1 MRRTGSLTWLLQRLS
16 GVILFVMLV
25 VHFTLMHY
33 MGFEKRLYADVLRRL
48 SNPLWKTFDLVF
60 LSLALYHGWYGVW
73 AVVQDYLTRDVWRIV
88 CLIVIVTV
96 GLSLFSLGLVTIV
109 SFHV

>member
-1 MRRTGSLTWLLQRLS
+1 MRQTGSYTWLFQRLS
-16 GVILFVMLV
+16 GALLFVMLAA
-25 VHFTLMHY
+25 HFILMHY

-73 AVVQDYLTRDVWRIV
+73 AVAQDYLMRDAWRII
-88 CLIVIVTV
+88 CLIVIVTL
-96 GLSLFSLGLVTIV
+96 GCILFSLGLVTIV
-109 SFHV
+109 SFHA

>member
-1 MRRTGSLTWLLQRLS
+1 MRRTESLMWLLQRLS
-16 GVILFVMLV
+16 GVILFAMLA
-25 VHFTLMHY
+25 VHFGLMHY

-60 LSLALYHGWYGVW
+60 LTLALYHGWYGVW
-73 AVVQDYLTRDVWRIV
+73 AVVQDYLTRDAWRIV

-96 GLSLFSLGLVTIV
+96 GISLFSLGLVTIV
-109 SFHV
+109 SFHS